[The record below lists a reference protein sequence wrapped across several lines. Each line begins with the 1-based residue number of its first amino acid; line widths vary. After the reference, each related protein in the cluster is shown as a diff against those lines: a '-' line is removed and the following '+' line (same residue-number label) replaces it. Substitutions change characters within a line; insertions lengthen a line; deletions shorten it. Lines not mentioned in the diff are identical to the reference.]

1 MGQFLSR
8 SQLPS
13 RPLFRT
19 PRDTERR
26 VQISVVS
33 ADLQFARGAQADFVF
48 EGVAVWFQQVLQGMK
63 EGGQAYTD
71 VLRRRQVD
79 TCDPHRPTRSIL
91 QADRHTQMSFAVAK
105 LRLATRTGQHSA
117 SCRMLHHGRS
127 LLRAAES
134 MVLPLQRAR
143 GPAAQCQR
151 QVYKG
156 SVGVADCCGVESAIG
171 AK

>member
-1 MGQFLSR
+1 MG
-8 SQLPS
+8 
-13 RPLFRT
+13 
-19 PRDTERR
+19 
-26 VQISVVS
+26 
-33 ADLQFARGAQADFVF
+33 QFARGAQADFVF

-91 QADRHTQMSFAVAK
+91 QSDRHTQMSFAVATHGPTRSILQADRHTQMSFAVAK
-105 LRLATRTGQHSA
+105 LKLATRTGQHSA
-117 SCRMLHHGRS
+117 SCRMLQLDRS

-143 GPAAQCQR
+143 GPAAQFQR

-156 SVGVADCCGVESAIG
+156 
-171 AK
+171 

>member
-13 RPLFRT
+13 RSLFRT

-91 QADRHTQMSFAVAK
+91 QADRHTQMSFAVAPHRPT
-105 LRLATRTGQHSA
+105 LSILQNVATWSQSFACCREHGLATSEGERSSRSVSKADVQRLSGRCRLLW
-117 SCRMLHHGRS
+117 SC
-127 LLRAAES
+127 
-134 MVLPLQRAR
+134 
-143 GPAAQCQR
+143 
-151 QVYKG
+151 
-156 SVGVADCCGVESAIG
+156 
-171 AK
+171 